1 MKKSIYCY
9 VIGLALLLC
18 LFSGAATEKAF
29 AFNSSPPNDNGDMTP
44 MSGYFSPSYQ
54 VINDVSGIN
63 IYPYMK
69 SLGTSDGNVIYQLGL
84 SVVSSQYTPWY
95 VSIAPSGGYVYKSNY
110 TYGSSAVFTSNG
122 NVDTPLYN
130 TSTSA
135 FPDTL
140 LKFTTYPHATH
151 TVDISVTVN
160 VNGQSLTKTIR
171 LNDSRIS
178 S

>member
-95 VSIAPSGGYVYKSNY
+95 VSIAPSGGM
-110 TYGSSAVFTSNG
+110 FTSLTIPM
-122 NVDTPLYN
+122 VQVLY
-130 TSTSA
+130 
-135 FPDTL
+135 L
-140 LKFTTYPHATH
+140 L
-151 TVDISVTVN
+151 VMVM
-160 VNGQSLTKTIR
+160 
-171 LNDSRIS
+171 
-178 S
+178 